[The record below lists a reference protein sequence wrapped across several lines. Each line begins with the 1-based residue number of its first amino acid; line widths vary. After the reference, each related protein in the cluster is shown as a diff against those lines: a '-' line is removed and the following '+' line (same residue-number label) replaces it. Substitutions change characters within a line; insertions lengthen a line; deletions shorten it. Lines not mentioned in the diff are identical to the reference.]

1 MRIIRDS
8 YLTLRFFVAYCIVL
22 VLFLIG
28 YWVPVML
35 WVAPISLGV
44 LVLSTVVDLAFLY
57 HPSIRFISTRRMA
70 NVLSMGSDNTVTLQI
85 KSTASIPLST
95 VIIDELPEQL
105 ENRTFSMEVDFS
117 KQEKKEIKYTIFPT
131 SRGLYSFGNTLIF
144 LRSILGLAE
153 RKISCGDTSNVA
165 VYPSLLLM
173 KKFELKSFNALA
185 RFYGIKKLR
194 KIGHSYEFEQIK
206 NYVRGDDI
214 RSINWKA
221 TGRKNELMVNQYED
235 EKSQQVYCIIDKSR
249 AMRLPFGGL
258 TLLDHSINTALVVSN
273 TALQKEDKAGLLIY
287 SNTINRLIKAEK
299 GSRQLKTILD
309 ALYNESEYFLESNM
323 EMLYQTIR
331 SRITVR
337 SLFFLFTNFESLQ
350 SLERVLPY
358 LRRINKFHLL
368 VVVFFENTEVLE
380 FSLQAPSNTEE
391 IYQQTV
397 AKKLLLEK
405 GRIVQELK
413 KYGIQS
419 IITKPEDLPL
429 NTINKYLELKSRGM
443 I

>member
-1 MRIIRDS
+1 
-8 YLTLRFFVAYCIVL
+8 
-22 VLFLIG
+22 
-28 YWVPVML
+28 ML
-35 WVAPISLGV
+35 WIAPISLGL
-44 LVLSTVVDLAFLY
+44 LVLSTAVDLVFLY
-57 HPSIRFISTRRMA
+57 HPSIHFITTRKMA
-70 NVLSMGSDNTVTLQI
+70 NVLSMGSDNTVTLHI
-85 KSTASIPLST
+85 KSTAFIPLST

-105 ENRTFSMEVDFS
+105 ENRSFSMEVDFA

-131 SRGLYSFGNTLIF
+131 SRGSYSFGNILIF
-144 LRSILGLAE
+144 LRSFLGFAE
-153 RKISCGDTSNVA
+153 RKITSGNSSNVA

-173 KKFELKSFNALA
+173 KKFELKSYNALA
-185 RFYGIKKLR
+185 RFYGIKKIR

-287 SNTINRLIKAEK
+287 SNTINRFIKAEK
-299 GSRQLKTILD
+299 GSRQLRTILD
-309 ALYNESEYFLESNM
+309 TLYNESEYFLESNM

-331 SRITVR
+331 NRITIR

-350 SLERVLPY
+350 SLERVLPF

-380 FSLQAPSNTEE
+380 FSLQAPGNTEE

>member
-1 MRIIRDS
+1 MRLIRDS

-28 YWVPVML
+28 YWIPVML

-57 HPSIRFISTRRMA
+57 HPSIRFVSSRRMA
-70 NVLSMGSDNTVTLQI
+70 NVLSMGSDNTITLHI
-85 KSTASIPLST
+85 KSTASIPLNT

-105 ENRTFSMEVDFS
+105 ENRSFSMEVEFS
-117 KQEKKEIKYTIFPT
+117 KQEKKEIKYSIFPT
-131 SRGLYSFGNTLIF
+131 SRGLYAFGNTLIF
-144 LRSILGLAE
+144 LRSFLGFAE
-153 RKISCGDTSNVA
+153 RKITCGDHSNVA

-287 SNTINRLIKAEK
+287 SNNINRFVKAEK

-309 ALYNESEYFLESNM
+309 TLYNESEYFLESNM
-323 EMLYQTIR
+323 ELLYLTIR
-331 SRITVR
+331 NKITVR

-368 VVVFFENTEVLE
+368 VVVFFENTEVLD
-380 FSLQAPSNTEE
+380 FSLQTPSNTEE